1 VATIAIE
8 ILATMAQYSIVV
20 ALALLRAAH
29 KKRPNVASHQDPL
42 VLNRRA
48 RLFMGLPDRS
58 CVEDDIVSAFQL
70 GKAD

>member
-1 VATIAIE
+1 MATIAIE

-48 RLFMGLPDRS
+48 RLFMGGCLITVASRT
-58 CVEDDIVSAFQL
+58 ILWARFN
-70 GKAD
+70 

>member
-1 VATIAIE
+1 MATIAIE

-48 RLFMGLPDRS
+48 RLFMGGCLIAVASRT
-58 CVEDDIVSAFQL
+58 ILWARFN
-70 GKAD
+70 